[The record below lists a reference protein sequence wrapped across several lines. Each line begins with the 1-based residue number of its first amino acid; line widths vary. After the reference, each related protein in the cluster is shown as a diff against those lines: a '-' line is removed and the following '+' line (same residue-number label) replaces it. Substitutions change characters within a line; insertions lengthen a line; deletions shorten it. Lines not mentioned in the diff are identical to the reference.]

1 MNLCGKIKDRN
12 KISFHHLYDKSVIFS
27 KFLPS
32 AVRRGD
38 RPASSG
44 PENDGGG
51 PSVAHNRRR
60 GTSLVPL
67 SPEMTAAAARPA
79 SGPPRNSWM
88 GSTLATRPPREHF
101 ALPVVALHHLSSLYS
116 PAISSSFSISFT
128 VPFSREEFS
137 RKKRFRNAWKMDTPV
152 GFKLDSGKKVF
163 FVNGSS
169 RRDTLSSATF
179 APCR

>member
-1 MNLCGKIKDRN
+1 M
-12 KISFHHLYDKSVIFS
+12 IFS

-38 RPASSG
+38 RPTPSG

-51 PSVAHNRRR
+51 PSMAHNRGR

-67 SPEMTAAAARPA
+67 SPEMTTAARSA

-101 ALPVVALHHLSSLYS
+101 ALPVVALHHLSSLSKSVIPS
-116 PAISSSFSISFT
+116 PSPFSISLT
-128 VPFSREEFS
+128 AHFSRE
-137 RKKRFRNAWKMDTPV
+137 RRFRNAWKMDTTRGNQV
-152 GFKLDSGKKVF
+152 S
-163 FVNGSS
+163 
-169 RRDTLSSATF
+169 LS
-179 APCR
+179 